1 MPPGS
6 SSLSPIDGFVVNS
19 SSLTDVS
26 LLCLSVHQFGELL
39 YFMRVHKLIGTG
51 VGNAVLFLLA
61 HLPRSLVAEFLH
73 GHLPD
78 LPGLGARGGFPAYD
92 LDQEF
97 SRHTRLER
105 GVTVLAAAHR
115 DGREVLRGRRIGFV
129 PGYDAFIEQAF
140 VVIAVACGPI
150 GILARARARVTRGWL
165 VWLVGRYGWLRFGG
179 DIPPPSPPPPAPPNS
194 PPHPPPPPPPTP
206 PPSTPPTHPPPAGG
220 GTQGGGGGGGSG
232 GRGR

>member
-1 MPPGS
+1 
-6 SSLSPIDGFVVNS
+6 
-19 SSLTDVS
+19 TDVS

-115 DGREVLRGRRIGFV
+115 DGRVALRGRRIGFV
-129 PGYDAFIEQAF
+129 PGLNAFIEHTL
-140 VVIAVACGPI
+140 VVTTFACGPI
-150 GILARARARVTRGWL
+150 GTLARARARVTRGWL

-179 DIPPPSPPPPAPPNS
+179 DIPPDSPPPGPPPFPPPHAPPLT
-194 PPHPPPPPPPTP
+194 PPLPPPIT
-206 PPSTPPTHPPPAGG
+206 
-220 GTQGGGGGGGSG
+220 
-232 GRGR
+232 

>member
-26 LLCLSVHQFGELL
+26 LLCISVHQFGELL

-51 VGNAVLFLLA
+51 VGNAVLFRLT

-92 LDQEF
+92 LGQELR
-97 SRHTRLER
+97 RHTRLKR

-115 DGREVLRGRRIGFV
+115 DGREALRGRRIGFV
-129 PGYDAFIEQAF
+129 PGHDAFIEQAF
-140 VVIAVACGPI
+140 VVITVACGPI

-165 VWLVGRYGWLRFGG
+165 VRLVGRYGWLRFGG
-179 DIPPPSPPPPAPPNS
+179 DIPPDSPPRIAPDIAPRIA
-194 PPHPPPPPPPTP
+194 PGIAPDIAPHKPHDIRLPE
-206 PPSTPPTHPPPAGG
+206 
-220 GTQGGGGGGGSG
+220 
-232 GRGR
+232 